1 MWTADAHATAQIDIA
16 LGIIMAGSTDHAPSH
31 RQVYLAA
38 ALCIALGLFST
49 VLAVWQLHDSDTSD
63 RLVASPWS
71 CCLADLPST
80 VAQD

>member
-1 MWTADAHATAQIDIA
+1 MWAADARATAQTEIA

-31 RQVYLAA
+31 WQVYLAA
-38 ALCIALGLFST
+38 ALGIALGLIST
-49 VLAVWQLHDSDTSD
+49 VLAVWQLHDSDSSD
-63 RLVASPWS
+63 RLVAGPWS

>member
-1 MWTADAHATAQIDIA
+1 MWAAPRLCDCTETA

-49 VLAVWQLHDSDTSD
+49 VLAVWQLDDSDTSD
-63 RLVASPWS
+63 RLVARPWS
-71 CCLADLPST
+71 CCLADVPAT
-80 VAQD
+80 TAQD